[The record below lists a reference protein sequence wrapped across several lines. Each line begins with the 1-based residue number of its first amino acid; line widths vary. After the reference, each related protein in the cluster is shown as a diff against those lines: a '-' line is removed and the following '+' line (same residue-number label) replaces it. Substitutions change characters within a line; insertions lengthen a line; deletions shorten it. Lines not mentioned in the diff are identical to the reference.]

1 MNDNG
6 SSPSKRAGKAV
17 TVTDIARAIGVSRA
31 TVSLVL
37 RGSPLVNVDTR
48 AKVEAELRRQRYV
61 YNRAAANLR
70 RRTSSSIALVINDL
84 SNPFF
89 AEFASGVDEALG
101 GRGYVTLLGSTGES
115 PERQQAVLSTLMEHT
130 PAGLILSPA
139 EGSDTVQ
146 LRQALGA
153 NANVLLFNRE
163 LEGADWDFLTL
174 DNQHGAY
181 LATRHLIERGHRQIA
196 FFGGHAASSSCHQ
209 RRAGFQQALAE
220 AGLSLP
226 PGWMIESAPNR
237 LEAAARTDEL
247 FADGHRPSAAVC
259 YNDTVALGL
268 MLGLN
273 SRGIRP
279 GGDFAVTG
287 FDDISEA
294 AVAVPPIRASGAG
307 KLRRCCCND
316 WTNRTRRHGARS
328 RRCSCASA
336 KAVPHDRTDF
346 FRTPLPR
353 NNDLPRIEAR
363 TACRS
368 PQRPVQRDLRA
379 THLPSPTARR
389 WPWSPR
395 SSSCGAS

>member
-48 AKVEAELRRQRYV
+48 AKVEAE
-61 YNRAAANLR
+61 LR

-294 AVAVPPIRASGAG
+294 AVAVPPLTTLTADPRERGRQAAA
-307 KLRRCCCND
+307 LLLQRLDEPDAPPRR
-316 WTNRTRRHGARS
+316 TVA
-328 RRCSCASA
+328 
-336 KAVPHDRTDF
+336 
-346 FRTPLPR
+346 
-353 NNDLPRIEAR
+353 
-363 TACRS
+363 
-368 PQRPVQRDLRA
+368 PVQLRIRESSA
-379 THLPSPTARR
+379 AR
-389 WPWSPR
+389 PN
-395 SSSCGAS
+395 